1 MIRTGIG
8 YDSHRFAEGRR
19 FVLGGVEIPSEAG
32 LLGHSDADALIHA
45 LIDALLGAVAA
56 GDIGQ
61 HFPDSDP
68 AWKDADS
75 RKLLTSVVSELE
87 TGRWRVVNVD
97 ATVVAERPKLAPY
110 IVRMRESLASLLH
123 VEVSQVSVKA
133 KTNEGMDAV
142 GHREGIAVWAVAAV
156 ESTVGEDATKDL

>member
-19 FVLGGVEIPSEAG
+19 FVLGGVEIPSDVG

-68 AWKDADS
+68 TWKDADS
-75 RKLLTSVVSELE
+75 RKLLATVVSELE
-87 TGRWRVVNVD
+87 AGRWRVVNVD
-97 ATVVAERPKLAPY
+97 ATVVAERPKLAPF
-110 IVRMRESLASLLH
+110 IVRMRESLATILH
-123 VEVSQVSVKA
+123 VEVSRVSVKA

-142 GHREGIAVWAVAAV
+142 GHREGLAVWAVATV
-156 ESTVGEDATKDL
+156 ESPPEGNAPQDF

>member
-19 FVLGGVEIPSEAG
+19 FVLGGVEIPSDVG

-45 LIDALLGAVAA
+45 VIDALLGAVAA
-56 GDIGQ
+56 GDIGR

-68 AWKDADS
+68 TWKDADS
-75 RKLLTSVVSELE
+75 RKLLASVVSELE
-87 TGRWRVVNVD
+87 AGRWCVVNVD

-110 IVRMRESLASLLH
+110 IVRMRESLAALLH

-133 KTNEGMDAV
+133 KTNEGMGAV
-142 GHREGIAVWAVAAV
+142 GHREGIAVWAVATV
-156 ESTVGEDATKDL
+156 ESTPGENATKDF